1 MDERRSILLVET
13 DLEAAAITRARLQD
27 AGYRVLLA
35 SELGEVEAV
44 VDRNQGSSDF
54 LLVEGEL
61 GRGLLD
67 AERRLVALSGEH
79 ERIAKEL
86 HASLDS
92 LRGANERLTLSE
104 EKFAKAFY
112 LNPDSI
118 NINRLS
124 DGVYVD
130 VNQGF
135 TNMTGYAK
143 ADVLGRSSLP
153 GDLGVWAR
161 AEDRARLV
169 QGLRRGG
176 EVLNLEAEFRRKD
189 GAVITGL
196 MSARLIEV
204 EGEAC
209 VISITKDVSELKS
222 LERDRD
228 ESERKF
234 RLAFENSPIGIV
246 LTTLDNQ
253 LRMVNRAFC
262 AMLGLSMTEI
272 NAMDFAE
279 LTHPDDRAMSK
290 ASLDGLVA
298 AGSGTGHIMKRY
310 LHRDGRAIWTEVS
323 TAFVRNADGAN
334 FLISHIVDITEARGR
349 EGELREA
356 NRRYSDLLN
365 SIGVGFCYVDDKEVF
380 RMANPSCE
388 RVLGVGPGELLG
400 TCFLSYLDD
409 EGRAIIEAE
418 NAKRAQGESSDYTLR
433 VRRRD
438 GQWRWLRVNAA
449 PLGRSTGE
457 YSGATVI
464 FRDITE
470 ELRANEALN
479 QLVRNKEVL
488 MKELQHRVKNS
499 LGIVSSLLSIAMG
512 ELREQR
518 AIDVLDDTRSRINS
532 MSAIYE
538 RLYLAES
545 VDSLDFGVYLEGLA
559 RSIFAAFFAG
569 QSRVRL
575 LVETGTLMLD
585 TKRAIALGL
594 IVNELFTNAAKYAF
608 PGGRSGTIRVALEVD
623 QGQARLLVSDDG
635 IGVDPRLPGS
645 SSTMGMT
652 LIRLL
657 VEKELRGSLELDT
670 GAGSSFVLRFGI

>member
-13 DLEAAAITRARLQD
+13 DPDAAADAIARLEG
-27 AGYRVLLA
+27 AGYRVRFAADLAEAELDRERGASDYLL
-35 SELGEVEAV
+35 LEAA
-44 VDRNQGSSDF
+44 
-54 LLVEGEL
+54 L
-61 GRGLLD
+61 GRGLLE
-67 AERRLVALSGEH
+67 AQRKFAFLRGEH
-79 ERIAKEL
+79 ERITKEL
-86 HASLDS
+86 KSSLDS
-92 LRGANERLTLSE
+92 LRGANERLGLSE

-112 LNPDSI
+112 LNPDAI

-124 DGVYVD
+124 DGVYLD
-130 VNQGF
+130 VNPGF
-135 TNMTGYAK
+135 THMTGFAK
-143 ADVLGRSSLP
+143 ADVIGRSSLP
-153 GDLGVWAR
+153 GDLGIWAR
-161 AEDRARLV
+161 AEDRERLV
-169 QGLRRGG
+169 QGLKRNG
-176 EVLNLEAEFRRKD
+176 EVLNLEADFHRRD
-189 GAVITGL
+189 GSVITGL

-246 LTTLDNQ
+246 LTTFDNQ

-262 AMLGLSMTEI
+262 GMLGRSMTEI
-272 NAMDFAE
+272 NAMDFSE
-279 LTHPDDRAMSK
+279 LTHPDDRASSK
-290 ASLDGLVA
+290 ASLDSLVA
-298 AGSGTGHIMKRY
+298 AGSGANHFVKRY

-334 FLISHIVDITEARGR
+334 FLISHIVDISETRRR

-356 NRRYSDLLN
+356 NRRYSELLN
-365 SIGVGFCYVDDKEVF
+365 SIGEGFCYVDDKEVF

-388 RVLGVGPGELLG
+388 RVLGVGPGELIG
-400 TCFLSYLDD
+400 TCFLAYLDD
-409 EGRAIIEAE
+409 EGRAVIEAE
-418 NAKRAQGESSDYTLR
+418 NAKRGRGESSDYTLR
-433 VRRRD
+433 IRRRD

-449 PLGRSTGE
+449 PLGKATGE

-470 ELRANEALN
+470 ELKANEALN

-512 ELREQR
+512 ELREQK
-518 AIDVLDDTRSRINS
+518 AIDVLEDTRSRINS

-545 VDSLDFGVYLEGLA
+545 VDSLDFGAYLEDLA
-559 RSIFAAFFAG
+559 KTIFAAFFAG
-569 QSRVRL
+569 QTRVRL
-575 LVETGTLMLD
+575 LVEAGTLMLD

-608 PGGRSGTIRVALEVD
+608 PGDRSGTIRVALEVD
-623 QGQARLLVSDDG
+623 ADQARLFVSDDG

-657 VEKELRGSLELDT
+657 VEKELGGSLELDT
-670 GAGSSFVLRFGI
+670 RAGSSFMLRFGI